1 VALKFASQK
10 SAGRIGTTKTQ
21 SNGVPENLGRNEVFH
36 DRGDYQGQARAD
48 HHHAPGDHSPLK
60 AGYIFADCFP
70 SDSSCSS
77 AADHTYF
84 ANDAESFPRRRPV
97 ILWRLRDRFR
107 VADYFARVSYD
118 RAPYFFLAL
127 GVLGAT

>member
-1 VALKFASQK
+1 
-10 SAGRIGTTKTQ
+10 
-21 SNGVPENLGRNEVFH
+21 VPENLGRNEVFH

-84 ANDAESFPRRRPV
+84 NSHGTFVNGKIPISSLEVVAMPQLRNDLLTMEISELVTMSLQES
-97 ILWRLRDRFR
+97 D
-107 VADYFARVSYD
+107 AR
-118 RAPYFFLAL
+118 
-127 GVLGAT
+127 